1 MPLILQLWTRR
12 IKLPIMTHPMH
23 STSTP
28 TPKGKILSGGLLGLL
43 LVIFLASFFYASF
56 LFFRSARNILL
67 VSPQHATLAQNLP
80 QPVQSGSPSQ
90 PEEPNAPSNPSQP
103 AAPVALTRPTPEMP
117 VDSIWESQDP
127 INILLLGID
136 QRPGEGGYFR
146 TDTMILLHINPKTGD
161 VGMISFPRDLWVQVP
176 GYWETRINSAHVIG
190 DAKNYPGGGPAL
202 AKKTVENLIGQP
214 VDYYVRINFDGFR
227 RLLEEI
233 GCIDIDVPKLIDDPT
248 FPDDNYG
255 YDPLYLEP
263 GHYCMDADLAL
274 KYART
279 RHVDSDFGRME
290 RQQQVIMA
298 IKDKVMSTGEL
309 PHLIVRAPA
318 LLNILSDSLQTDMP
332 LSKMIALANMART
345 LDLDHIRRLIIDVNM
360 VEPTIT
366 DTGAAVLLPKM
377 DRIQAAISDFFA
389 ADQADNGQGDVVP
402 PTATSP
408 VQTTSPTGTPQEE
421 VRIIVLNGTTTPDL
435 EKQVSDILTSYG
447 YNIVGM
453 GLADRSDYATTQI
466 IENGRH
472 EAVVRRLADLLGIS
486 DQDIRPGSPDQL
498 QADIVI
504 ILGQNFTMPQ

>member
-1 MPLILQLWTRR
+1 MQHSSKHASPTG
-12 IKLPIMTHPMH
+12 KLF
-23 STSTP
+23 
-28 TPKGKILSGGLLGLL
+28 SGGLLGLL
-43 LVIFLASFFYASF
+43 LVIFLASFLYASF
-56 LFFRSARNILL
+56 RFFRTARSILL
-67 VSPQHATLAQNLP
+67 ASPQADAHPLLFGTHQEDGLQQALADSPQNPEPHPGETLPGAA
-80 QPVQSGSPSQ
+80 V
-90 PEEPNAPSNPSQP
+90 NA
-103 AAPVALTRPTPEMP
+103 TPEIP
-117 VDSIWESQDP
+117 TDSFWETQDP
-127 INILLLGID
+127 VNILLLGID
-136 QRPGEGGYFR
+136 QRPNEKGYFR
-146 TDTMILLHINPKTGD
+146 TDTMILLHVNPKTGD

-202 AKKTVENLIGQP
+202 AKKTVESLIGQP
-214 VDYYVRINFDGFR
+214 VDYYVRINFEGFR
-227 RLLEEI
+227 KLLEEI

-298 IKDKVMSTGEL
+298 VKDKVLSTGEL
-309 PHLIVRAPA
+309 PRLIVRAPA
-318 LLNILSDSLQTDMP
+318 LLNILSDSIQTDMP
-332 LSKMIALANMART
+332 LSKMIALANMARNMN
-345 LDLDHIRRLIIDVNM
+345 LDNVRRLIIDVDM

-366 DTGAAVLLPKM
+366 DTGAWVLMPKM

-389 ADQADNGQGDVVP
+389 ADNAEGSGQGQTIP

-408 VQTTSPTGTPQEE
+408 ADAASQPGATPTGQE

-435 EKQVSDILTSYG
+435 EKEVSDILISYG
-447 YNIVGM
+447 YNIVGI
-453 GLADRSDYATTQI
+453 GQADRNDYATTQI
-466 IENGRH
+466 IEGGGYD
-472 EAVVRRLADLLGIS
+472 AIVRQLADLLGVS
-486 DQDIRPGSPDQL
+486 DQDIRPGAPDQL

-504 ILGQNFTMPQ
+504 ILGANFTMPQ